1 VKLSSLTR
9 KGVPRSALAKSRARP
24 WWRIE
29 NAATGDTADIYLF
42 DEISWFGVTARDVI
56 DELRALEAEKIT
68 LHINSPGG
76 DVFDGIAIY
85 QALRAHPAE
94 ITTRVEGLAASIAT
108 VIAMAGDRI
117 VMAKH
122 STMMIHDPWGFTIG
136 NAEDHEKQAAVLN
149 QLGDEIASI
158 YAEQADTGTRH
169 DQQVAKW
176 RAKMRAETWY
186 TDQQA
191 VDDGLAD
198 EVDEGT
204 AASAKNRFDLSVF
217 RNVPEH
223 LRRPET
229 DPAPADPPRPDQRP
243 EPAPARPAHDTA
255 ALEGLRDGLRALRGA
270 A

>member
-1 VKLSSLTR
+1 VRLPLFARS
-9 KGVPRSALAKSRARP
+9 GVRRSALASSPARP

-29 NAATGDTADIYLF
+29 NAAASEDEAHVYLY
-42 DEISWFGVTARDVI
+42 DEVSWFGVTAKDFV
-56 DELRALEAEKIT
+56 DELRAVEVPKIT

-85 QALRAHPAE
+85 QALKAHPAE
-94 ITTRVEGLAASIAT
+94 VTARVEGIAASIAT
-108 VIAMAGDRI
+108 VIAMAGDRV

-122 STMMIHDPWGFTIG
+122 STMMIHDPWGLTIG
-136 NAEDHEKQAAVLN
+136 NAEDHEKQAAILN

-158 YAEQADTGTRH
+158 YAEKADNGTRH
-169 DQQVAKW
+169 DQQVGRW
-176 RAKMRAETWY
+176 RARMRAETWY

-198 EVDEGT
+198 AVDDGAAAT
-204 AASAKNRFDLSVF
+204 ASNRFDLTVF

-223 LRRPET
+223 LRRPES
-229 DPAPADPPRPDQRP
+229 DPTPA
-243 EPAPARPAHDTA
+243 ERPAAAVRPVHDTA
-255 ALEGLRDGLRALRGA
+255 ALEQLRDAMRAIRGA